1 MHRRLD
7 QESPVTVLTALELLS
22 ASVPLPDAHAG
33 SLARWLAR
41 PSRRVSPSAGCWAVR
56 STWSLLSLR
65 GYVQPSPCSLR
76 LSLLPPRVASRS
88 ASWSPGPQ
96 THHLPVPAASS
107 VKQPGGPTDLLGV
120 GVSAPRRSQ
129 QAASQCLRASS
140 PSAGRSGT
148 WQWKPWQ
155 PAAAGAPLEAGRPS
169 PGRRLGCREGSRGPD
184 FLRTSF

>member
-1 MHRRLD
+1 MLVRRGGGMHRRLD
-7 QESPVTVLTALELLS
+7 RESPVTVLTALELLS
-22 ASVPLPDAHAG
+22 ASVPLLDTHAG

-76 LSLLPPRVASRS
+76 LSLLPPRVASWS
-88 ASWSPGPQ
+88 AGRSPGPQ
-96 THHLPVPAASS
+96 THRLPVPAASS

-148 WQWKPWQ
+148 WQRKPWQ

-169 PGRRLGCREGSRGPD
+169 PG
-184 FLRTSF
+184 